1 MVLRCARG
9 TFLLPFFMPSV
20 WLKRLSIILACAVPA
35 LAEAALEA
43 PKDAPRASLAGQLL
57 VASSSMGDPRFAQ
70 TVIFMAR
77 HDKNGALGIVINK
90 PVGERPLAS
99 LLETLGEKE
108 TGVEGSVRIFAGG
121 PVQPELGFV
130 VHSADYRRAETIVVD
145 ARVAVTSTREIL
157 RDIAHKQG
165 PHKSLLAFGYAGW
178 GPGQLDG
185 EMAQRAWFTA
195 EEDVDLIFDLDR
207 AKVWDEA
214 MKRRTQDL

>member
-1 MVLRCARG
+1 
-9 TFLLPFFMPSV
+9 MPSA
-20 WLKRLSIILACAVPA
+20 WLKRLSVILACVVPAA
-35 LAEAALEA
+35 LAEAAREA
-43 PKDAPRASLAGQLL
+43 PKDVPAQSSLAGQLL
-57 VASSSMGDPRFAQ
+57 VATPSMGDPRFAQ

-77 HDKNGALGIVINK
+77 HDKNGAFGIVINK

-99 LLETLGEKE
+99 LLEALGEKE
-108 TGVEGSVRIFAGG
+108 EGVEGSVRIFAGG
-121 PVQPELGFV
+121 PVQPEIGFV

-145 ARVAVTSTREIL
+145 SRVAVTSTREIL

-165 PHKSLLAFGYAGW
+165 PQKSLLAFGYAGW

-185 EMAQRAWFTA
+185 EMALRAWFTA

>member
-1 MVLRCARG
+1 
-9 TFLLPFFMPSV
+9 MPS
-20 WLKRLSIILACAVPA
+20 WFQRLSVIFACAMPA
-35 LAEAALEA
+35 LSQAALEA
-43 PKDAPRASLAGQLL
+43 PKNVPARASLAGQLL
-57 VASSSMGDPRFAQ
+57 IATPSMGDPRFAQ

-77 HDKNGALGIVINK
+77 HDKNGAFGIVINK

-99 LLETLGEKE
+99 LLEALGDKE
-108 TGVEGSVRIFAGG
+108 AGAEGSVRLFAGG
-121 PVQPELGFV
+121 PVQTDVGFV

-157 RDIAHKQG
+157 RDIARKQG
-165 PHKSLLAFGYAGW
+165 PQKSLIAFGYAGW

-185 EMAQRAWFTA
+185 EMALRAWFTA
-195 EEDVDLIFDLDR
+195 EEDLGLIFDLDR

>member
-1 MVLRCARG
+1 
-9 TFLLPFFMPSV
+9 MPSFR
-20 WLKRLSIILACAVPA
+20 LKHLCVILACAAPA

-43 PKDAPRASLAGQLL
+43 PKDVPARASLAGQLL
-57 VASSSMGDPRFAQ
+57 VATPSMGDPRFAQ

-77 HDKNGALGIVINK
+77 HDKSGAFGIVINK

-99 LLETLGEKE
+99 LLEALGDKE
-108 TGVEGSVRIFAGG
+108 AGAAGSVRLFAGG
-121 PVQPELGFV
+121 PVQPEIGFV

-157 RDIAHKQG
+157 RDIARKQG
-165 PHKSLLAFGYAGW
+165 PQKSLIAFGYAGW
-178 GPGQLDG
+178 APGQLEG
-185 EMAQRAWFTA
+185 EMALRGWFTA
-195 EEDVDLIFDLDR
+195 EEDVDLIFDMDR